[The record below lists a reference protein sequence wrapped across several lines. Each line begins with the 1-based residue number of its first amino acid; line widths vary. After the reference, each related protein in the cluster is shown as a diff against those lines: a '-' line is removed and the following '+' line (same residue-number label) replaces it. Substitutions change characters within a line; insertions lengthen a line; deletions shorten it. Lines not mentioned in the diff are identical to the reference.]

1 MEEKNINEIE
11 NETQTVTEEETV
23 EIKKEEKKT
32 KKKKIK
38 NELLLK
44 KGGVSVAVTALFI
57 AAVVVFNVIIFAISN
72 RVNIEYDFSDQKV
85 NSLTKEN
92 VEYIKKVDGDVS
104 VIVCCKKDDYVSYIN
119 MTAQYQNI
127 IAENADYYEQTLK
140 LLDKYSKY
148 NKKIKIEFIDPS
160 SGEFTKVKEQ
170 YGSEISS
177 YGDIIVSSKASGN
190 ERHKVLTF
198 TDVYGVTEDS
208 TYAAYGY
215 TTSQLSSNNIE
226 TALTGAVS
234 YVLNNTSKKIALIVG
249 HSSSDLTASY
259 QKLLKQNN
267 FEIEVISDK
276 LIKSL
281 SDDFAEIV
289 IPMPSVDFSEDE
301 INVISEFLENGGEY
315 GKGLTVFAD
324 ASAPYLQNLYSFLDD
339 WGITVEEGKMFETNE
354 NNFMPG
360 DPTLFGSFTEAGDKM
375 CISGSNVP
383 LIGSD
388 DQKGY
393 TVTPLVITSGSVI
406 AVPKDTAADFSATD
420 TYEKKNY
427 ATVIES
433 QRGKS
438 VVSADEKNSNSF
450 VTVFSSSYFL
460 DSEYNENQSVSNKN
474 IALSVTETNCG
485 IKESDISFVEKSI
498 TNESFADKVTASKA
512 TVILVIFMFVIPLAL
527 LGMGIYI
534 YIKRRNA
541 A

>member
-1 MEEKNINEIE
+1 
-11 NETQTVTEEETV
+11 
-23 EIKKEEKKT
+23 
-32 KKKKIK
+32 
-38 NELLLK
+38 
-44 KGGVSVAVTALFI
+44 
-57 AAVVVFNVIIFAISN
+57 
-72 RVNIEYDFSDQKV
+72 
-85 NSLTKEN
+85 
-92 VEYIKKVDGDVS
+92 
-104 VIVCCKKDDYVSYIN
+104 
-119 MTAQYQNI
+119 
-127 IAENADYYEQTLK
+127 
-140 LLDKYSKY
+140 
-148 NKKIKIEFIDPS
+148 
-160 SGEFTKVKEQ
+160 
-170 YGSEISS
+170 
-177 YGDIIVSSKASGN
+177 
-190 ERHKVLTF
+190 
-198 TDVYGVTEDS
+198 
-208 TYAAYGY
+208 
-215 TTSQLSSNNIE
+215 
-226 TALTGAVS
+226 
-234 YVLNNTSKKIALIVG
+234 
-249 HSSSDLTASY
+249 
-259 QKLLKQNN
+259 
-267 FEIEVISDK
+267 
-276 LIKSL
+276 
-281 SDDFAEIV
+281 
-289 IPMPSVDFSEDE
+289 
-301 INVISEFLENGGEY
+301 
-315 GKGLTVFAD
+315 
-324 ASAPYLQNLYSFLDD
+324 
-339 WGITVEEGKMFETNE
+339 
-354 NNFMPG
+354 
-360 DPTLFGSFTEAGDKM
+360 M